1 MSEYFSNFPRILYDI
16 DGTNSTNPE
25 FSVAV
30 NLLIRQKLRTAIVD
44 DASIYYPYVIPDS
57 VTRPDIL
64 SFQIYGDVK
73 FTWTIYLVNQIH
85 DPYWEWP
92 LDSKIFEKY
101 IKEKY
106 GSIAEAKNQVHHYEY
121 IWQQRVEVTGTS
133 DPVPER
139 FVEVDYDTYLTVGES
154 NRRIKYAF
162 EYEQE
167 RNEEYRS
174 INLIQPAFISSVLD
188 EARGIFR

>member
-16 DGTNSTNPE
+16 NGTNSTNPE
-25 FSVAV
+25 FSTAV
-30 NLLIRQKLRTAIVD
+30 NLLIRQKIRDAVVD
-44 DASIYYPYVIPDS
+44 DISIYYPYVIPDS
-57 VTRPDIL
+57 ITRPDIL

-106 GSIAEAKNQVHHYEY
+106 GSIAQAKNQVHHYEY

-167 RNEEYRS
+167 RNEGYRS
-174 INLIQPAFISSVLD
+174 INLIQPAFISGVLD

>member
-167 RNEEYRS
+167 RNEGYRS
-174 INLIQPAFISSVLD
+174 INLIQPAFISGVLD